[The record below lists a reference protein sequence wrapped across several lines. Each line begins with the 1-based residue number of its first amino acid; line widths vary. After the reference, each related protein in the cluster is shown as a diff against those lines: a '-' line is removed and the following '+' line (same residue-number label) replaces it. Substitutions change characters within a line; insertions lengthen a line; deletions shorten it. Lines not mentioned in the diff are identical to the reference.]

1 MTKTDDA
8 WRTLPIASGGV
19 VDGTNKP
26 TNTQQRCRARA
37 RRKEES
43 VVEKH
48 KMEAEMPQ
56 RNDPAVE
63 KAVVK
68 KPYIAPVLVEYGT
81 IAKLTQGTRTRNNDG
96 KNSRRRRRCI

>member
-1 MTKTDDA
+1 
-8 WRTLPIASGGV
+8 
-19 VDGTNKP
+19 
-26 TNTQQRCRARA
+26 
-37 RRKEES
+37 
-43 VVEKH
+43 
-48 KMEAEMPQ
+48 MEAEMPQ

-96 KNSRRRRRCI
+96 KNSRRRRRCL